1 MRLSRFQHRE
11 TNNGKIVR
19 AEIMKSRVFP
29 DDTGTENLTY
39 KKRISNSTEFEMGAD
54 ILSSRIVVGL
64 SASVDIFAQF

>member
-29 DDTGTENLTY
+29 DDTGTENLTFKY
-39 KKRISNSTEFEMGAD
+39 FEFIGK
-54 ILSSRIVVGL
+54 G
-64 SASVDIFAQF
+64 

>member
-29 DDTGTENLTY
+29 DDTGTENLT
-39 KKRISNSTEFEMGAD
+39 SNECIRHD
-54 ILSSRIVVGL
+54 DLKSRVFTVQL
-64 SASVDIFAQF
+64 RRL

>member
-29 DDTGTENLTY
+29 DDTGTENLTL
-39 KKRISNSTEFEMGAD
+39 TLF
-54 ILSSRIVVGL
+54 LL
-64 SASVDIFAQF
+64 TIFLVTGV